1 MTERP
6 AEQAPVQT
14 RPDAPADQRDD
25 RQDTARI
32 PLAERLQRRISAAAQ
47 ERQASGQAPREAP
60 RESPRESARESARE
74 PAREPRRVLP
84 PMPPDLRREPST
96 SSNDSGWDSGNGSG
110 HVAGPEP
117 RAEARA
123 VPVGER
129 RPAVQPV
136 PVPTD
141 TGQTAAVPVAP
152 ARRPAASTRRTP
164 SRAPRRARL
173 RLSRIDPWS
182 VMKVSFLLS
191 IAFGI
196 VTVVA
201 VFMVWSV
208 LGAAGVWTSINN
220 TVSDTVSSGNN
231 VSTFNIEDYL
241 GMSRVLG
248 FTMLVSVIDVILI
261 TAIATL
267 GAFLY
272 NMAASLLGGI
282 EVTLAE
288 DS

>member
-1 MTERP
+1 MTERS

-14 RPDAPADQRDD
+14 RPDH
-25 RQDTARI
+25 QDTARI
-32 PLAERLQRRISAAAQ
+32 PLAERLQRRISAASDDRRATT
-47 ERQASGQAPREAP
+47 QAPRE
-60 RESPRESARESARE
+60 SS
-74 PAREPRRVLP
+74 RVLP
-84 PMPPDLRREPST
+84 PMPAELVEQRTEQRPT
-96 SSNDSGWDSGNGSG
+96 QQ
-110 HVAGPEP
+110 PEP
-117 RAEARA
+117 QTRSVQAVTDPAAPERTAPVA
-123 VPVGER
+123 VPPA
-129 RPAVQPV
+129 RPAE
-136 PVPTD
+136 T
-141 TGQTAAVPVAP
+141 
-152 ARRPAASTRRTP
+152 ARRTPSGP

-196 VTVVA
+196 VTVVS

-208 LGAAGVWTSINN
+208 LGAAGVWSSINN
-220 TVSDTVSSGNN
+220 TVSDTVSSGSN

-272 NMAASLLGGI
+272 NMASSLLGGI

-288 DS
+288 DN

>member
-1 MTERP
+1 MTERS
-6 AEQAPVQT
+6 AEQAPVQS
-14 RPDAPADQRDD
+14 RPDTQDPT
-25 RQDTARI
+25 QDTARI
-32 PLAERLQRRISAAAQ
+32 PLAERLQRRIAASD
-47 ERQASGQAPREAP
+47 ERRASGQTSRKSG
-60 RESPRESARESARE
+60 RI
-74 PAREPRRVLP
+74 LP
-84 PMPPDLRREPST
+84 PPP
-96 SSNDSGWDSGNGSG
+96 
-110 HVAGPEP
+110 PEL
-117 RAEARA
+117 AQQNT
-123 VPVGER
+123 
-129 RPAVQPV
+129 RPAERTTTTTTNGWPGPTTESQPVMAPVRAPERPVQPA
-136 PVPTD
+136 PTA
-141 TGQTAAVPVAP
+141 T
-152 ARRPAASTRRTP
+152 PAAPPTETATTRRTP
-164 SRAPRRARL
+164 TAPSRVPRRARL

-182 VMKVSFLLS
+182 VMKVAFLLS

-196 VTVVA
+196 VTVVS

-282 EVTLAE
+282 EVTLSE
-288 DS
+288 DR

>member
-1 MTERP
+1 MTERS

-14 RPDAPADQRDD
+14 RPDTHDTA
-25 RQDTARI
+25 QDTARI
-32 PLAERLQRRISAAAQ
+32 PLAERLQRRISAASDERRHGGSARGLPPPPAERAPEMAQQSAQQSAPPAERPTTSNGRAGHTEQTQAIATPPRTQ
-47 ERQASGQAPREAP
+47 ERP
-60 RESPRESARESARE
+60 
-74 PAREPRRVLP
+74 
-84 PMPPDLRREPST
+84 
-96 SSNDSGWDSGNGSG
+96 
-110 HVAGPEP
+110 
-117 RAEARA
+117 
-123 VPVGER
+123 
-129 RPAVQPV
+129 VQPS
-136 PVPTD
+136 P
-141 TGQTAAVPVAP
+141 AP
-152 ARRPAASTRRTP
+152 SAPSATTRRTSP
-164 SRAPRRARL
+164 AAGRAPRRARL

-196 VTVVA
+196 VTVVS

-208 LGAAGVWTSINN
+208 LGAAGVWTSVNN

-231 VSTFNIEDYL
+231 VTSSFNIEDYL
-241 GMSRVLG
+241 GLSRVLG

-288 DS
+288 DH

>member
-1 MTERP
+1 MTERS

-14 RPDAPADQRDD
+14 RPQDQDSH
-25 RQDTARI
+25 QDTARI
-32 PLAERLQRRISAAAQ
+32 PLAERLQRRISAANGNSNGNGNGRT
-47 ERQASGQAPREAP
+47 ENG
-60 RESPRESARESARE
+60 
-74 PAREPRRVLP
+74 RVLP
-84 PMPPDLRREPST
+84 PMPAELRREQEERQPASAAPAPVVAAAAPPAPAEPVARAAQPVQPVQPVAQPS
-96 SSNDSGWDSGNGSG
+96 
-110 HVAGPEP
+110 APEP
-117 RAEARA
+117 TTA
-123 VPVGER
+123 VPVVSSR
-129 RPAVQPV
+129 
-136 PVPTD
+136 
-141 TGQTAAVPVAP
+141 TATA
-152 ARRPAASTRRTP
+152 RRTP

-196 VTVVA
+196 VTVVS

-208 LGAAGVWTSINN
+208 LGAAGVWDSINN

-231 VSTFNIEDYL
+231 VSSFNVEDYL

-272 NMAASLLGGI
+272 NMASSLLGGI
-282 EVTLAE
+282 EVTLSE
-288 DS
+288 DH

>member
-1 MTERP
+1 MTERS

-14 RPDAPADQRDD
+14 RPDH
-25 RQDTARI
+25 QDTARI
-32 PLAERLQRRISAAAQ
+32 PLAERLQRRISASDERRASSQAQKSSGRILPPPPPELTAQREREEAERLAA
-47 ERQASGQAPREAP
+47 ERQAAERQAAERQAAERQAADRQAAAAAATQSVQTQSPIVAAP
-60 RESPRESARESARE
+60 VRE
-74 PAREPRRVLP
+74 PK
-84 PMPPDLRREPST
+84 
-96 SSNDSGWDSGNGSG
+96 
-110 HVAGPEP
+110 
-117 RAEARA
+117 
-123 VPVGER
+123 
-129 RPAVQPV
+129 
-136 PVPTD
+136 
-141 TGQTAAVPVAP
+141 P
-152 ARRPAASTRRTP
+152 ARRTSAAPVRG
-164 SRAPRRARL
+164 PRRARL

-182 VMKVSFLLS
+182 VMKVSFLLA

-196 VTVVA
+196 VTVVS

-208 LGAAGVWTSINN
+208 LGAAGVWSSINN
-220 TVSDTVSSGNN
+220 TVSDTLSSGNN
-231 VSTFNIEDYL
+231 TSTFNIEDYL

-288 DS
+288 DHG

>member
-1 MTERP
+1 MTERS

-14 RPDAPADQRDD
+14 RPDTHDTAQDPA
-25 RQDTARI
+25 QDTARI
-32 PLAERLQRRISAAAQ
+32 PLAERLQRRISAATE
-47 ERQASGQAPREAP
+47 ERRNGSSG
-60 RESPRESARESARE
+60 SG
-74 PAREPRRVLP
+74 RVLP
-84 PMPPDLRREPST
+84 PPPAGMT
-96 SSNDSGWDSGNGSG
+96 QSS
-110 HVAGPEP
+110 A
-117 RAEARA
+117 
-123 VPVGER
+123 
-129 RPAVQPV
+129 RPAERTATSNGRSEQTQALTAQPRPAQPASTQAPAPAAPV
-136 PVPTD
+136 PPP
-141 TGQTAAVPVAP
+141 AAP
-152 ARRPAASTRRTP
+152 AARTRRTSSAP
-164 SRAPRRARL
+164 GRAPRRARL

-196 VTVVA
+196 VTVVS

-208 LGAAGVWTSINN
+208 LGAAGVWTSINT

-231 VSTFNIEDYL
+231 VASSFNIEDYL
-241 GMSRVLG
+241 GLSRVLG
-248 FTMLVSVIDVILI
+248 FTMLVSVIDVVLI

-288 DS
+288 DA

>member
-1 MTERP
+1 MTERS
-6 AEQAPVQT
+6 AEQAPVDS
-14 RPDAPADQRDD
+14 RPPGQDSH
-25 RQDTARI
+25 QDTARI
-32 PLAERLQRRISAAAQ
+32 PLAERLQRRIAAAD
-47 ERQASGQAPREAP
+47 ERRSHGSNGQSSRQ
-60 RESPRESARESARE
+60 SS
-74 PAREPRRVLP
+74 RVLP
-84 PMPPDLRREPST
+84 PMPAELTQQRTEERPARAAQPT
-96 SSNDSGWDSGNGSG
+96 
-110 HVAGPEP
+110 PEP
-117 RAEARA
+117 PAPRPAEAQPAQRA
-123 VPVGER
+123 VQ
-129 RPAVQPV
+129 AVS
-136 PVPTD
+136 D
-141 TGQTAAVPVAP
+141 QTAAVPIVPGRQA
-152 ARRPAASTRRTP
+152 ARRTTRGPA
-164 SRAPRRARL
+164 RAPRRARL

-196 VTVVA
+196 VTVVS
-201 VFMVWSV
+201 VFLVWSV
-208 LGAAGVWTSINN
+208 LGAAGVWDSINN

-231 VSTFNIEDYL
+231 VSTFDVTDYL

-288 DS
+288 DN

>member
-1 MTERP
+1 MTERS
-6 AEQAPVQT
+6 AEQASVET
-14 RPDAPADQRDD
+14 RPTGQDSH
-25 RQDTARI
+25 QDTTRI
-32 PLAERLQRRISAAAQ
+32 PLAERLQRRIAAAD
-47 ERQASGQAPREAP
+47 ERRSSTQAPRE
-60 RESPRESARESARE
+60 SQ
-74 PAREPRRVLP
+74 RVLP
-84 PMPPDLRREPST
+84 PMPAELRPD
-96 SSNDSGWDSGNGSG
+96 
-110 HVAGPEP
+110 P
-117 RAEARA
+117 RATASA
-123 VPVGER
+123 PAAAPAAQPDS
-129 RPAVQPV
+129 RPRAVQPV
-136 PVPTD
+136 PEPLSE
-141 TGQTAAVPVAP
+141 QTAQTPVTP
-152 ARRPAASTRRTP
+152 ARPTATARRTPAP

-182 VMKVSFLLS
+182 VMKLSFLLS

-196 VTVVA
+196 VTVVS
-201 VFMVWSV
+201 VFLVWSV
-208 LGAAGVWTSINN
+208 LGAAGVWSSINN

-288 DS
+288 DN

>member
-1 MTERP
+1 MTERS

-14 RPDAPADQRDD
+14 RPEEQ
-25 RQDTARI
+25 QDTARI
-32 PLAERLQRRISAAAQ
+32 PLAERLQRRISAASQDRRATSQ
-47 ERQASGQAPREAP
+47 PS
-60 RESPRESARESARE
+60 RESS
-74 PAREPRRVLP
+74 RVLP
-84 PMPPDLRREPST
+84 PMPAELVEQRTEPRPT
-96 SSNDSGWDSGNGSG
+96 PQ
-110 HVAGPEP
+110 PEP
-117 RAEARA
+117 QTRS
-123 VPVGER
+123 VQPVTDPAAPER
-129 RPAVQPV
+129 TAPV
-136 PVPTD
+136 PVPA
-141 TGQTAAVPVAP
+141 GRAAAT
-152 ARRPAASTRRTP
+152 SRRTPSAP

-196 VTVVA
+196 VTVVS

-208 LGAAGVWTSINN
+208 LGAAGVWSSINN

-231 VSTFNIEDYL
+231 VSSFNIEDYL

-272 NMAASLLGGI
+272 NMASSLLGGI

-288 DS
+288 DN

>member
-1 MTERP
+1 MTERS
-6 AEQAPVQT
+6 AEQAPVDS
-14 RPDAPADQRDD
+14 RPQGQASQ
-25 RQDTARI
+25 QDTARI
-32 PLAERLQRRISAAAQ
+32 PLAERLQRRIAAAD
-47 ERQASGQAPREAP
+47 ERRSNGSNGQ
-60 RESPRESARESARE
+60 SS
-74 PAREPRRVLP
+74 RVLP
-84 PMPPDLRREPST
+84 PMPAELTQQR
-96 SSNDSGWDSGNGSG
+96 
-110 HVAGPEP
+110 AAP
-117 RAEARA
+117 RAAAQPAPTVAPAQSTQTSPRPVEAE
-123 VPVGER
+123 PVQR
-129 RPAVQPV
+129 AVQPV
-136 PVPTD
+136 SDNTTAVPAVP
-141 TGQTAAVPVAP
+141 GRTAA
-152 ARRPAASTRRTP
+152 RRTP
-164 SRAPRRARL
+164 GAPARAPRRARL

-196 VTVVA
+196 VTVVS
-201 VFMVWSV
+201 VFLVWSV
-208 LGAAGVWTSINN
+208 LGAAGVWESINN

-231 VSTFNIEDYL
+231 VSTFDITDYL

-288 DS
+288 DA